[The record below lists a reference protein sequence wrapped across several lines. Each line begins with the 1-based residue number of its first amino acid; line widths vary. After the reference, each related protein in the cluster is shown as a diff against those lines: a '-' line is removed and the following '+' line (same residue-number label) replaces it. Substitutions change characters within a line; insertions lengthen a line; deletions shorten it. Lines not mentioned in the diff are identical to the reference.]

1 KEIDEKTAKCRADI
15 EAGMS
20 PADALAGCDM
30 FSNRDCRLLKLAE
43 RTGNL
48 PETLDDLAKRQEE
61 ESLRAIDKLVGTVE
75 PAIVVIT
82 SVLAGLIL
90 VSVMLPLMGLLQS
103 IG

>member
-1 KEIDEKTAKCRADI
+1 
-15 EAGMS
+15 
-20 PADALAGCDM
+20 
-30 FSNRDCRLLKLAE
+30 SNRDCRLLKLAE